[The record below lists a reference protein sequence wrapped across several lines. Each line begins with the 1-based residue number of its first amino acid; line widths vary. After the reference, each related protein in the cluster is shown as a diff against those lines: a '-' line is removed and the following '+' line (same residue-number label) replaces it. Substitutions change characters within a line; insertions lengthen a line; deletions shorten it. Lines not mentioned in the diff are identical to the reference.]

1 MIKIKNFLNN
11 YGMLIIVPLVIIMF
25 FKTCSTSR
33 NTQMSYEINKIAI
46 DSNARAIKE
55 LNKTIKIE
63 GLKTENRFIQST
75 DRKILDVNR
84 QSDIEKEISKLENK

>member
-1 MIKIKNFLNN
+1 MIKVRNFLKE

-33 NTQMSYEINKIAI
+33 NAEMSYELNKIAI
-46 DSNARAIKE
+46 DSNAKAIRE
-55 LNKTIKIE
+55 INKTIKIE

-84 QSDIEKEISKLENK
+84 QSDIEKEINKLENR